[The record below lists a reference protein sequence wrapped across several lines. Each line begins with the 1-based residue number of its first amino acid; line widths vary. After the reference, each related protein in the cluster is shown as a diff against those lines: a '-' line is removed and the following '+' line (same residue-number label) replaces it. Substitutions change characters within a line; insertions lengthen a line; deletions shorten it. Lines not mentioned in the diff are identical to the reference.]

1 MDEKA
6 TNQPGWYR
14 LIIHTDASC
23 GDGVVGVGYTIR
35 MDGEVYEGST
45 HYEGHY
51 TSMEA
56 EYLALKEAARV
67 AARFFDSRQHLFFYT
82 DCQGLVEKME
92 EPNGCEKWNEK
103 RDKLLSILARVSE
116 WSIKWIPRD
125 RNRDAD
131 ALAHTARDSA
141 A

>member
-6 TNQPGWYR
+6 IPSPGWYR

-23 GDGVVGVGYTIR
+23 GDRVVGVGYTIR
-35 MDGEVYEGST
+35 IDGEVYEGAT
-45 HYEGHY
+45 HYEGSY

-56 EYLALKEAARV
+56 EYLALKEAAQV
-67 AARFFDSRQHLFFYT
+67 AARFFGKREHLFFYT
-82 DCQGLVEKME
+82 DCRGLVEKME

-103 RDKLLSILARVSE
+103 RDKLLSILGRVSA
-116 WSIKWIPRD
+116 WSIKWVPRE
-125 RNRDAD
+125 RNTDAD